1 MATEIIKDNA
11 ITQLNTLISGLDVS
25 TATTEQLTGI
35 LKIANM
41 ASVDSSAIKT
51 ELTSRIQAVTSST
64 TIYELGVLA
73 AALPLITNNRVLS
86 VTDLSS
92 LTSLSAEPGAIYF
105 VESENIPYVLR
116 SDATWAKLFPLFQGT
131 RPVVRLWAWGNNT
144 SGRLGDG
151 TTVSKSSP
159 VSVVGGYSDWVQ
171 VSVSNFGLGVRANG
185 TLWSWG
191 SNSGGS
197 LGDGTTVSKSSPVSV
212 LGGFTDW
219 IQASAGAGQ
228 GLGLRANGTL
238 WSWGSNSFGK
248 LGDDTVGN
256 KSSPV
261 SVVGGFT
268 DWVQVSAGDDHVVA
282 LRANGTAWSW
292 GYNLYGRLGDGT
304 TVHKSSPVSVVG
316 GFTDWVQVSAGG
328 GNSGGLRSNGTIW
341 TWGSNS
347 EGQLGDNTTTSRSS
361 PVSVVGGFTDWIQL
375 SAGYTHSFGLR
386 ANGTA
391 WSWGPNLSGRLGND
405 SGLGGGR
412 SSPGSILG
420 GFTDW
425 VQLAATRSGGLGIR
439 ANGTAWAWGGNS
451 YGQLGDG
458 TIVDKSSPISVIGG
472 LADWVQLSGANH
484 SLGVVR

>member
-1 MATEIIKDNA
+1 MEELLILMLAPSHSWGCNMFSANTLIDK
-11 ITQLNTLISGLDVS
+11 LNTLISSGSL
-25 TATTEQLTGI
+25 TEEQLLQAFGAIDSLETKGV
-35 LKIANM
+35 
-41 ASVDSSAIKT
+41 ASV
-51 ELTSRIQAVTSST
+51 V
-64 TIYELGVLA
+64 YEADLPLA
-73 AALPLITNNRVLS
+73 ANNKGRFFLITSTGRFTFSNGSTWNISNILIPLNVNVYAWGIATNGRLGDNTLANKS
-86 VTDLSS
+86 SPISIYGNFTDWTQVSAGTAHS
-92 LTSLSAEPGAIYF
+92 LG
-105 VESENIPYVLR
+105 LR
-116 SDATWAKLFPLFQGT
+116 ANGT
-131 RPVVRLWAWGNNT
+131 AWAWGYN
-144 SGRLGDG
+144 SLGRLGDG
-151 TTVSKSSP
+151 TTVSKTSPVSVSGGFTDWIQLSAGDAHSSGIRANGTAWGWGNNGSGRLGDGTATSKSVP
-159 VSVVGGYSDWVQ
+159 VSVVGGFVDWTQ
-171 VSVSNFGLGVRANG
+171 ISAGGTHTLGVRANG
-185 TLWSWG
+185 TAWAWG
-191 SNSGGS
+191 INTNGR
-197 LGDGTTVSKSSPVSV
+197 LGDNTIV
-212 LGGFTDW
+212 
-219 IQASAGAGQ
+219 A
-228 GLGLRANGTL
+228 
-238 WSWGSNSFGK
+238 
-248 LGDDTVGN
+248 

-268 DWVQVSAGDDHVVA
+268 DWTQVSAGATHSLG
-282 LRANGTAWSW
+282 LRANGTAWAW
-292 GYNLYGRLGDGT
+292 GVNTYGRLGD
-304 TVHKSSPVSVVG
+304 
-316 GFTDWVQVSAGG
+316 
-328 GNSGGLRSNGTIW
+328 NS
-341 TWGSNS
+341 
-347 EGQLGDNTTTSRSS
+347 TTSRSS

>member
-191 SNSGGS
+191 FNSEGS

-347 EGQLGDNTTTSRSS
+347 GGQLGDNTTTSRSSPVSVVGGFVDWVQVSISSTSFGIRSNGSLWSWGSNFSGQLGDNSTTNKSSPVSVVGGFTDWTDVSTGAGVLAIRANGTLWAWGGNTSGQLGDNTTTSRSS
-361 PVSVVGGFTDWIQL
+361 PVSVVGGFTDWVQVDAGTL
-375 SAGYTHSFGLR
+375 QSAG
-386 ANGTA
+386 
-391 WSWGPNLSGRLGND
+391 
-405 SGLGGGR
+405 
-412 SSPGSILG
+412 
-420 GFTDW
+420 
-425 VQLAATRSGGLGIR
+425 IR
-439 ANGTAWAWGGNS
+439 MS
-451 YGQLGDG
+451 
-458 TIVDKSSPISVIGG
+458 
-472 LADWVQLSGANH
+472 
-484 SLGVVR
+484 